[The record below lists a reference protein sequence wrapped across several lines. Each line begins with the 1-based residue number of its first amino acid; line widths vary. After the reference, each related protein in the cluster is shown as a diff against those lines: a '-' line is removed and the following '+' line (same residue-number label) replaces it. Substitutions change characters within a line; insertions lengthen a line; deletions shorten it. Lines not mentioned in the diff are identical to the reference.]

1 VLSNISTVSTGCV
14 GHTSVHSDSGSRA
27 WGSGAMR
34 CACARYVEQQQL
46 KRIFATVQR
55 FAEGDLLVTSRCF
68 PTLSSWRTRVRAS
81 GELGTSKMVG
91 RA

>member
-1 VLSNISTVSTGCV
+1 VHPDLLSSRRFIAHFQNSALFASGTTETNFSDHTTVGP
-14 GHTSVHSDSGSRA
+14 G
-27 WGSGAMR
+27 
-34 CACARYVEQQQL
+34 
-46 KRIFATVQR
+46 QR

-81 GELGTSKMVG
+81 GGLGTSKMVG

>member
-1 VLSNISTVSTGCV
+1 
-14 GHTSVHSDSGSRA
+14 
-27 WGSGAMR
+27 MR

-55 FAEGDLLVTSRCF
+55 FAAEGDLLVTSRCF